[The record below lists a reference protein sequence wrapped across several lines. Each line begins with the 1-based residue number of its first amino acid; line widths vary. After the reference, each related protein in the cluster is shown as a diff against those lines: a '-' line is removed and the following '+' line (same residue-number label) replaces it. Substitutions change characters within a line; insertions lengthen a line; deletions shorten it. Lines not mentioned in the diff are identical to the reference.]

1 RRWDKCGLYDGT
13 SFREARLQELIDA
26 RGWDWPRTE
35 HGSLKKKNETFAKQ
49 ARRYPELKKLVKLRD
64 QIAELRIS
72 KLTNT
77 VGADSYSRCPLLPF
91 WTVTSRNQ
99 PSARDKIFL
108 PSLPTWL
115 HGLIKPP
122 VGWGMAK
129 LDWDGQENA
138 IVAALSGDPAM
149 IADYESG
156 DPHIQFGRRAKL
168 VPEDATKYTH
178 REVREKILKP
188 IVHGQSYGMS
198 AFGIAAKTKRSLMW
212 ARARHRLTYPVF
224 HKW

>member
-77 VGADSYSRCPLLPF
+77 VGADSYSRCPRLPF
-91 WTVTSRNQ
+91 WPGTPPINPPALS
-99 PSARDKIFL
+99 KKFL
-108 PSLPTWL
+108 P
-115 HGLIKPP
+115 
-122 VGWGMAK
+122 
-129 LDWDGQENA
+129 
-138 IVAALSGDPAM
+138 
-149 IADYESG
+149 
-156 DPHIQFGRRAKL
+156 
-168 VPEDATKYTH
+168 
-178 REVREKILKP
+178 
-188 IVHGQSYGMS
+188 
-198 AFGIAAKTKRSLMW
+198 
-212 ARARHRLTYPVF
+212 
-224 HKW
+224 